1 MKETVI
7 SIWVLSKSSKAQ
19 SKSSQVKSRKGKC
32 HNCNV
37 VSWSNAELLFFMSS
51 RAREVTHTY
60 NTLHLMLSC
69 VYENKIELKKKS
81 YVTNVKFIKNIGGEE
96 ELVFQRYFVIFKKYD
111 YVEKKRERKLE
122 FSTSRIL
129 VVGVFLHFL
138 IILLLRKFSS
148 DLMKWTFEAASSVVL
163 Q

>member
-1 MKETVI
+1 
-7 SIWVLSKSSKAQ
+7 
-19 SKSSQVKSRKGKC
+19 
-32 HNCNV
+32 
-37 VSWSNAELLFFMSS
+37 MSS

>member
-37 VSWSNAELLFFMSS
+37 VSWSNAELLFFMAS

-81 YVTNVKFIKNIGGEE
+81 YVTNVKFIKNIGG
-96 ELVFQRYFVIFKKYD
+96 KKN
-111 YVEKKRERKLE
+111 
-122 FSTSRIL
+122 
-129 VVGVFLHFL
+129 
-138 IILLLRKFSS
+138 
-148 DLMKWTFEAASSVVL
+148 
-163 Q
+163 